1 LAAVGA
7 KPEVVL
13 RKTEYVT
20 PCVVL
25 AVQLRLIWL
34 DDTAVGVRLVG
45 AAGKTGAA
53 LLMVRLNVA
62 EPVWPVELVA
72 DRAMLNDPLAVG
84 VPEMTAPLK
93 LRPAGRP
100 VAPKLAAVGLDM
112 IV

>member
-1 LAAVGA
+1 
-7 KPEVVL
+7 VVL

-25 AVQLRLIWL
+25 GVQLRLIWL

-62 EPVWPVELVA
+62 EPVCPVELVA
-72 DRAMLNDPLAVG
+72 DRAMLNDPVALG
-84 VPEMTAPLK
+84 VPEMTAPLR

-100 VAPKLAAVGLDM
+100 VALKLAADGLDVM
-112 IV
+112 V